1 MYGGNYPAFT
11 NACMAVSRKNLNQSM
26 QETQRLLTEGKTLQ
40 EIAEQ
45 RKIKPST
52 IHDHLLELA
61 IQGSCRRLFILKRRQ
76 YSKTW
81 LKQNKIRGCGVSG
94 LASARSDAF

>member
-1 MYGGNYPAFT
+1 
-11 NACMAVSRKNLNQSM
+11 M

-61 IQGSCRRLFILKRRQ
+61 IQGQLQASVYLEKEAMLQNLAQTEQDPRLWCIGIGERKKRRF
-76 YSKTW
+76 
-81 LKQNKIRGCGVSG
+81 LI
-94 LASARSDAF
+94 

>member
-1 MYGGNYPAFT
+1 
-11 NACMAVSRKNLNQSM
+11 M

-61 IQGSCRRLFILKRRQ
+61 IQGQL
-76 YSKTW
+76 
-81 LKQNKIRGCGVSG
+81 GVCLS
-94 LASARSDAF
+94 